1 MHSSQYPCT
10 VVLSI
15 KNNNNSYIIIVNYL
29 YYYKIV
35 LQGLRRNLST
45 TRRRGHGD
53 DDEAGLEMRIHLR
66 PKFLQVK
73 KLQYLLISCS
83 CWSRTMTK
91 ILNIIQ
97 IAISDHSK
105 IWSNTWHSRR
115 GWGWTKWLLNFFDLS
130 LAMLGERL
138 GFERHFL

>member
-1 MHSSQYPCT
+1 MM
-10 VVLSI
+10 
-15 KNNNNSYIIIVNYL
+15 NYL

-73 KLQYLLISCS
+73 KITTFVNKLDHLTTIINIVYTNCQTLAITGKNVMKYNYKYL
-83 CWSRTMTK
+83 K
-91 ILNIIQ
+91 E
-97 IAISDHSK
+97 K
-105 IWSNTWHSRR
+105 V
-115 GWGWTKWLLNFFDLS
+115 LS
-130 LAMLGERL
+130 
-138 GFERHFL
+138 